1 MKWEKPD
8 KLLDRSIV
16 MPPRKFALLLLCL
29 TLLLP
34 ALPARAAEVR
44 EVRIAQQ
51 FGLSYLPV
59 HVVVEQKL
67 IEKHARAA
75 GLGEI
80 KVALAKLGSGAAMND
95 ALISGGVDVG
105 FAGTTLLLNVWD
117 KSRGGKGDIRGM
129 MAICDSPIYFNT
141 IDPRI
146 RTLRDFREGDRVAMT
161 APRGTHHSLVWE
173 MAAAKEFGWEN
184 RNRLAALGV
193 ALPHPEAMAALLSGK
208 HEVKTHAATIPFIQQ
223 ELADPRVRTVLNS
236 YDVSGGRHTLLVAY
250 NTTKWKT
257 ENPKTYAAVVAAFE
271 EAMKIINSDK
281 RAAAE
286 LYLRNEKSRLGVDEI
301 HKMLLDENMVYFS
314 STPSKVMLFAE
325 HLMKTGQMQ
334 NKATSWKDFFFEN
347 VHAKPGS

>member
-1 MKWEKPD
+1 MRRRMAVA
-8 KLLDRSIV
+8 LV
-16 MPPRKFALLLLCL
+16 ALLGVI
-29 TLLLP
+29 P
-34 ALPARAAEVR
+34 AMSVQAAETR

-59 HVVVEQKL
+59 HVVAEQKL
-67 IEKHARAA
+67 VEKHARAM
-75 GLGEI
+75 GLGDV
-80 KVALAKLGSGAAMND
+80 KMTLAKLGSGAAMND
-95 ALISGGVDVG
+95 ALISGAVDVG

-146 RTLRDFREGDRVAMT
+146 KSLRDFREGDRVAMT
-161 APRGTHHSLVWE
+161 SPRGTHHALVWE
-173 MAAAKEFGWEN
+173 MAAAREFGWEN
-184 RNRLAALGV
+184 RARLNSMGV

-236 YDVSGGRHTLLVAY
+236 YDISGGRHTLLVAY
-250 NTTKWKT
+250 NALKWKT

-271 EAMKIINSDK
+271 EAMKTINADK

-286 LYLRNEKSRLGVDEI
+286 LYLRFEKSKLSVDEI

-314 STPSKVMLFAE
+314 STPAKVMLFAE

-334 NKATSWKDFFFEN
+334 NKAASWKDFFFEN
-347 VHAKPGS
+347 VHDKPGS